1 MTVSKFKRNR
11 NEIEVVMVATESHID
26 FHIGKVKYKVNSTIS
41 NSKQTINSK
50 TTILIFIQ
58 VRVYFLSVGFTNRK

>member
-26 FHIGKVKYKVNSTIS
+26 FHIGKVKLKVTSTIS
-41 NSKQTINSK
+41 NSKLLMLQNCMLDK
-50 TTILIFIQ
+50 Q
-58 VRVYFLSVGFTNRK
+58 